1 MCRAWMSLLIVRQ
14 GCGCGYAPDLADNQV
29 IEISQNPFHIGY
41 ALVEPTAPVV
51 TAEVSAPSE

>member
-1 MCRAWMSLLIVRQ
+1 MLDEV
-14 GCGCGYAPDLADNQV
+14 LAGNKTDD
-29 IEISQNPFHIGY
+29 PLHIGY